1 MKNIFK
7 YSSVLI
13 TFVLMI
19 TLFKVPVQAASASV
33 SVSSG
38 QVYVGDSVTFTVSAT
53 GAGYVNISGAVNTS
67 IWLENSSQSFTV
79 PTSSEGTLSVSISG
93 VLADFT
99 TEQDVPVSGSA
110 SVQVISRPQ
119 SQPSVPETPSQPSQS
134 ETEATNTETTTNQE
148 EQNITQEKEQEDK
161 NQEEKEKQ
169 ENSEHNLRLASL
181 TVSKGALNPD
191 FDPDQY
197 TYDVT
202 VDSSVSSI
210 KINAEAQDKNVEVK
224 GTGKKNLKEDTSIF
238 EIVTSSSETEET
250 STYTITVHKRQKGQI
265 VKNKN
270 GDEFEI
276 INEEIPSIES
286 FETYTLN
293 IDGNEVN
300 GLYSQSKGI
309 VLIYCYNE
317 KQEANFYIFNEE
329 DGLVESIYIPVTLFS
344 KSYAVVDIPEDE
356 ELITG
361 FKEANIEIDG
371 QTLPGYEFEN
381 KDFSNYAIFYLMD
394 ENGKSNFY
402 QFERTQNV
410 LQLYSKSA
418 SITQK
423 QYLSMLKEKSG
434 NQKIMFGLLSL
445 DVLLLIGLIVLILLY
460 KNVI

>member
-1 MKNIFK
+1 MKKIFK

-13 TFVLMI
+13 TFVLML
-19 TLFKVPVQAASASV
+19 TLFKVPIQAASASV

-79 PTSSEGTLSVSISG
+79 PASSEGTLSVSISG

-148 EQNITQEKEQEDK
+148 EQNTTQEQEQEDK

-224 GTGKKNLKEDTSIF
+224 GTGKKNLKEASSTF

-276 INEEIPSIES
+276 INEEIPSIEG
-286 FETYTLN
+286 FEAHTLN

-317 KQEANFYIFNEE
+317 KQEANYYIFNEE
-329 DGLVESIYIPVTLFS
+329 DDLVESIYIPVTLFS

-356 ELITG
+356 ELTTG
-361 FKEANIEIDG
+361 FKEANIEVDG

>member
-1 MKNIFK
+1 MKKIFK

-13 TFVLMI
+13 TFVLML
-19 TLFKVPVQAASASV
+19 TLFKVPIQAASASV

-148 EQNITQEKEQEDK
+148 EQNTTQEQEQEDK

-210 KINAEAQDKNVEVK
+210 KINAEAQDENVEVK
-224 GTGKKNLKEDTSIF
+224 GTGKKNLKEDTSTF

-250 STYTITVHKRQKGQI
+250 SIYTITVHKRQKGQI
-265 VKNKN
+265 VKDKD
-270 GDEFEI
+270 GEEFEI
-276 INEEIPSIES
+276 INEEIPSIEG
-286 FETYTLN
+286 FETHTLN

-300 GLYSQSKGI
+300 GLYSKSKGI

-317 KQEANFYIFNEE
+317 KQEANYYIFNEE

-356 ELITG
+356 GLTTG
-361 FKEANIEIDG
+361 FKETNIEIDG

>member
-1 MKNIFK
+1 MKKIFK
-7 YSSVLI
+7 YSSALI
-13 TFVLMI
+13 TLVLMM

-79 PTSSEGTLSVSISG
+79 PASSEGTLSVSISG

-119 SQPSVPETPSQPSQS
+119 SQPNVPETPSQPSQG
-134 ETEATNTETTTNQE
+134 ETEDTNTETTTTQE
-148 EQNITQEKEQEDK
+148 EQNTTQEQEDK
-161 NQEEKEKQ
+161 NQEEKERQ
-169 ENSEHNLRLASL
+169 ESSEHNLRLASL
-181 TVSKGALNPD
+181 TVSDGTLNPD
-191 FDPDQY
+191 FDPNQY

-202 VDSSVSSI
+202 VDSSVRSI
-210 KINAEAQDKNVEVK
+210 KINAEAQDENVEVK
-224 GTGKKNLKEDTSIF
+224 GTGKKNLDEDISTF

-250 STYTITVHKRQKGQI
+250 STYTIMVHKRQKGQM
-265 VKNKN
+265 VKNKD

-276 INEEIPSIES
+276 INEGIPSIEG
-286 FETYTLN
+286 FEAYTLK
-293 IDGNEVN
+293 IDGKEVN
-300 GLYSQSKGI
+300 GLRSQSKGI

-317 KQEANFYIFNEE
+317 KQEANYYIFNEE
-329 DGLVESIYIPVTLFS
+329 DGLVESIYIPITLFS
-344 KSYAVVDIPEDE
+344 KSYAVVDVPESE
-356 ELITG
+356 ELTTG
-361 FKEANIEIDG
+361 FKEANIDIDG

-381 KDFSNYAIFYLMD
+381 KDFSNYAILYLMD
-394 ENGKSNFY
+394 ENGKANFY
-402 QFERTQNV
+402 QFERSQNV

-445 DVLLLIGLIVLILLY
+445 DVLLLIGLIILILLY

>member
-1 MKNIFK
+1 MKKIFK

-148 EQNITQEKEQEDK
+148 EQNITQEQEQEDK

-224 GTGKKNLKEDTSIF
+224 GTGKKNLDEDSSIF

-276 INEEIPSIES
+276 INEEIPSIEG

-300 GLYSQSKGI
+300 GLYSKSKGI
-309 VLIYCYNE
+309 VLIYCYNV
-317 KQEANFYIFNEE
+317 KQEANYYIFNEE
-329 DGLVESIYIPVTLFS
+329 DGFVESIYIPVTLFS

-356 ELITG
+356 ELTTG
-361 FKEANIEIDG
+361 FKEDDIDIDG

-381 KDFSNYAIFYLMD
+381 KDFSNYAILYLMD

>member
-1 MKNIFK
+1 MKKIFK

-134 ETEATNTETTTNQE
+134 ETEVTNTETTTNQE
-148 EQNITQEKEQEDK
+148 EQNTTQEKEQEDK

-210 KINAEAQDKNVEVK
+210 KINAEAQDENVEVK
-224 GTGKKNLKEDTSIF
+224 GTGKKNLKEDTSTF

-250 STYTITVHKRQKGQI
+250 SIYTITVHKRQKGQI

-276 INEEIPSIES
+276 INEEIPSIEG
-286 FETYTLN
+286 FEAHTLN

-300 GLYSQSKGI
+300 GLYSKSKGI

-317 KQEANFYIFNEE
+317 KQETNYYIFNEE

-356 ELITG
+356 ELTTG
-361 FKEANIEIDG
+361 FKESDIDIDG

-381 KDFSNYAIFYLMD
+381 KNFSNYAIFYLMD